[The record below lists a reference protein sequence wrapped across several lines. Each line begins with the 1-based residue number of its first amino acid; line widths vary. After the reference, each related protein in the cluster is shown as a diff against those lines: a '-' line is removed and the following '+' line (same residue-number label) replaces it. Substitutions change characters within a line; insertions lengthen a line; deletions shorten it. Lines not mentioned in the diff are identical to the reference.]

1 MSEQNT
7 QEKKHLLTKKD
18 LNKAYWQFEVWA
30 QACCSYERLQAPGFW
45 CGMRN
50 VIEKLYPEGSE
61 ERKEACQRHMEFYN
75 SEFGLVGPVIVGLAV
90 SMEEEKAMGADVD
103 GQAISAVKT
112 SLMGP
117 LAGIGDTLRQ
127 GTFIPIIGSICISIG
142 QTGNLLGPILYM
154 IATLGLNW
162 GISYNLFHQAY
173 RRGSDFVADFFV
185 GNRMEKIMTLITTLG
200 AIVIGALA
208 ATTVKLTTPF
218 VLNFGES
225 PLTLQTDIFDSIALN
240 ILPFAAI
247 MLVFYLMNKKVNIN
261 WIIVGIFVVA
271 IVGGLIGII

>member
-173 RRGSDFVADFFV
+173 RRGGDFVADFFV